1 MNKWKESELVRSL
14 VGFFLLFLLFV
25 GLFIFIVPSTNQS
38 SKIAEKIKSI
48 KNEKVTYVAIGDS
61 LTQGVGDS
69 SNQGGFV
76 PVLSQALESDFD
88 WQVTSR
94 NYGIAGN
101 TSNQIL
107 KRMQE
112 KKDIQ
117 RDLKK
122 AKVMTLTV
130 GGNDVIHVIKDNIT
144 NLNVDTFTKPAQAY
158 QKRLRQIIELA
169 RKDNK
174 TLPIYIVGIYNPFYL
189 NFPEMTEMQTIVDKW
204 NQSTEEVCKKY
215 DNVYFVP
222 VNDLLYKGID
232 GKGGVTSSDDTSQ
245 SSNSSQD
252 NLNDALFEDDHFH
265 PNNTGYQIMSDAIL
279 KRINQTKKE
288 WSGE

>member
-1 MNKWKESELVRSL
+1 MNKLKESVLLRSL
-14 VGFFLLFLLFV
+14 LGFFLLFSVFVVLFV
-25 GLFIFIVPSTNQS
+25 FIVPSNHQS
-38 SKIAEKIKSI
+38 LKTVGKLKSD
-48 KNEKVTYVAIGDS
+48 KKDTVTYVAIGDS
-61 LTQGVGDS
+61 LTQGVGDTT
-69 SNQGGFV
+69 NQGGFV
-76 PVLSQALESDFD
+76 PILSQAMGADFN
-88 WQVTSR
+88 WQVTSN

-107 KRMQE
+107 KRMKE
-112 KKDIQ
+112 KADIQ

-122 AKVMTLTV
+122 AKLMTLTV
-130 GGNDVIHVIKDNIT
+130 GGNDVMHVVKDNIT
-144 NLNVDTFTKPAQAY
+144 NLSVDTFNKPAVAY
-158 QKRLRQIIELA
+158 QKRLRQIVELA

-174 TLPIYIVGIYNPFYL
+174 TLPIYIVGIYNPYYL
-189 NFPEMTEMQTIVDKW
+189 NFPDMTEMQTIVDNW
-204 NQSTEEVCKKY
+204 NQSTEEVCKEY

-245 SSNSSQD
+245 SSKSSQES
-252 NLNDALFEDDHFH
+252 LNDALFEDDHFH

>member
-1 MNKWKESELVRSL
+1 MNKLKESELLRSFA
-14 VGFFLLFLLFV
+14 GFFLFFLLFV
-25 GLFIFIVPSTNQS
+25 GLLIFIVPSSHQS
-38 SKIAEKIKSI
+38 SKISDKIRSVK
-48 KNEKVTYVAIGDS
+48 KEKVTYVAIGDS

-76 PVLSQALESDFD
+76 PALSQALESDFN
-88 WQVTSR
+88 WQVTPR

-112 KKDIQ
+112 KKDIK

-122 AKVMTLTV
+122 AKLMTLTV

-144 NLNVDTFTKPAQAY
+144 NLNVNTFSRAAVDY

-169 RKDNK
+169 RKENK
-174 TLPIYIVGIYNPFYL
+174 TLPIYITGIYNPFYL
-189 NFPEMTEMQTIVDKW
+189 NFPEMTEMQTIVDNW
-204 NQSTEEVCKKY
+204 NRSTEEVSKEY

-222 VNDLLYKGID
+222 VNDLLYKGIN
-232 GKGGVTSSDDTSQ
+232 GKGGVTSSDETSQ
-245 SSNSSQD
+245 STKSSQD
-252 NLNDALFEDDHFH
+252 SLNDALFEEDHFH
-265 PNNTGYQIMSDAIL
+265 PNNTGYQIMSNAIL

-288 WSGE
+288 RSGE

>member
-14 VGFFLLFLLFV
+14 LGFFLLFLLFV
-25 GLFIFIVPSTNQS
+25 GLFIFVVPSTHQS

-158 QKRLRQIIELA
+158 Q
-169 RKDNK
+169 
-174 TLPIYIVGIYNPFYL
+174 
-189 NFPEMTEMQTIVDKW
+189 
-204 NQSTEEVCKKY
+204 
-215 DNVYFVP
+215 
-222 VNDLLYKGID
+222 
-232 GKGGVTSSDDTSQ
+232 
-245 SSNSSQD
+245 
-252 NLNDALFEDDHFH
+252 
-265 PNNTGYQIMSDAIL
+265 
-279 KRINQTKKE
+279 
-288 WSGE
+288 

>member
-14 VGFFLLFLLFV
+14 LGFFLLFLLFA
-25 GLFIFIVPSTNQS
+25 GLFILVVPSTHQS

-158 QKRLRQIIELA
+158 QKRLGQIIELA

-232 GKGGVTSSDDTSQ
+232 GKGGVTSSDDSSQ
-245 SSNSSQD
+245 SSKSSQD
-252 NLNDALFEDDHFH
+252 SLNDALFEDDHFH

-279 KRINQTKKE
+279 KRISQTKKE

>member
-1 MNKWKESELVRSL
+1 MNKLKESVLFRSL
-14 VGFFLLFLLFV
+14 LGFFLLFFVFVVLFV
-25 GLFIFIVPSTNQS
+25 FIVPSNHQS
-38 SKIAEKIKSI
+38 LKTVGKLKSD
-48 KNEKVTYVAIGDS
+48 KKDTVTYVAIGDS
-61 LTQGVGDS
+61 LTQGVGDTT
-69 SNQGGFV
+69 NQGGFV
-76 PVLSQALESDFD
+76 PILSQAMGADFN
-88 WQVTSR
+88 WQVTSN

-107 KRMQE
+107 KRMKE
-112 KKDIQ
+112 KADIQ

-122 AKVMTLTV
+122 AKLMTLTV
-130 GGNDVIHVIKDNIT
+130 GGNDVMHVVKDNIT
-144 NLNVDTFTKPAQAY
+144 NLSVDTFNKPAVAY
-158 QKRLRQIIELA
+158 QKRLRQIVELA

-174 TLPIYIVGIYNPFYL
+174 TLPIYIVGIYNPYYL
-189 NFPEMTEMQTIVDKW
+189 NFPDMTEMQTIVDNW
-204 NQSTEEVCKKY
+204 NQSTEEVCKEY

-245 SSNSSQD
+245 SSKSSQD
-252 NLNDALFEDDHFH
+252 SLNDALFEDDHFH

>member
-25 GLFIFIVPSTNQS
+25 GLFIFIVPSTHQS
-38 SKIAEKIKSI
+38 SKIVEKIKSI
-48 KNEKVTYVAIGDS
+48 KNENVTYVAIGDS

-158 QKRLRQIIELA
+158 QKRLGQIIELA

-189 NFPEMTEMQTIVDKW
+189 NFPEMTEMQIIVDNW
-204 NQSTEEVCKKY
+204 NQSTEEVCKEY

-245 SSNSSQD
+245 SSKSSQD
-252 NLNDALFEDDHFH
+252 SLNDALFEDDHFH

-279 KRINQTKKE
+279 KRINQTKEE

>member
-1 MNKWKESELVRSL
+1 MNKLKESELLRSL
-14 VGFFLLFLLFV
+14 VGFLLLFLLFI
-25 GLFIFIVPSTNQS
+25 GLFIFIVPSNHRS
-38 SKIAEKIKSI
+38 SKIADKIRFVK
-48 KNEKVTYVAIGDS
+48 KEKVTYVAIGDS

-69 SNQGGFV
+69 SKQGGFV
-76 PVLSQALESDFD
+76 PVLSQALESDFN

-107 KRMQE
+107 QRIQE
-112 KKDIQ
+112 KKDIK

-122 AKVMTLTV
+122 AKMMTLTV

-144 NLNVDTFTKPAQAY
+144 NLNVNTFSKPAVEY
-158 QKRLRQIIELA
+158 QKRLRHIIELV

-189 NFPEMTEMQTIVDKW
+189 NFPEMTEMQTIVDNW
-204 NQSTEEVCKKY
+204 NQSTEDVCKEY

-222 VNDLLYKGID
+222 VNALLYKGID
-232 GKGGVTSSDDTSQ
+232 GKGGVTSSDETSQ
-245 SSNSSQD
+245 SAKSSQGS
-252 NLNDALFEDDHFH
+252 LNDALFEDDHFH

>member
-14 VGFFLLFLLFV
+14 LGFFLLFLLFV
-25 GLFIFIVPSTNQS
+25 GLFILVVPSAHQS

-112 KKDIQ
+112 KKDSQ

-122 AKVMTLTV
+122 AKLMTLTV

-144 NLNVDTFTKPAQAY
+144 NLNVNTFTKPAQAY

-169 RKDNK
+169 RKENK
-174 TLPIYIVGIYNPFYL
+174 SLPIYIVGIYNPFYL
-189 NFPEMTEMQTIVDKW
+189 NFPEMTEMQTIVDNW
-204 NQSTEEVCKKY
+204 NQSTEEVSKEY
-215 DNVYFVP
+215 ENVYFVP

-232 GKGGVTSSDDTSQ
+232 GKGGVTSSDDSSQ
-245 SSNSSQD
+245 SSKSSQD
-252 NLNDALFEDDHFH
+252 SLNDALFEDDHFH

>member
-14 VGFFLLFLLFV
+14 VGFFLLFLLFA
-25 GLFIFIVPSTNQS
+25 GLFILVVPSTHQS
-38 SKIAEKIKSI
+38 SKISEKIKSI

-158 QKRLRQIIELA
+158 QKRLGQIIELA

-232 GKGGVTSSDDTSQ
+232 GKGGVTSSDDSSQ
-245 SSNSSQD
+245 SSKSSQD
-252 NLNDALFEDDHFH
+252 SLNDALFEDDHFH

-279 KRINQTKKE
+279 KRISQTKKE

>member
-25 GLFIFIVPSTNQS
+25 GFFIFIVPSTHQS

-76 PVLSQALESDFD
+76 PVLSQSLESDFD

>member
-14 VGFFLLFLLFV
+14 VGFFLLFRLFL
-25 GLFIFIVPSTNQS
+25 GLFIFIVPRTHQS

-48 KNEKVTYVAIGDS
+48 KHENVTYVAIGDS

-158 QKRLRQIIELA
+158 QKRLGQIIELA

-189 NFPEMTEMQTIVDKW
+189 NFPEMTEMQTIVDNW
-204 NQSTEEVCKKY
+204 NQSTEEVCNKY

-232 GKGGVTSSDDTSQ
+232 GKGGVTSSGDSSQ

-252 NLNDALFEDDHFH
+252 SLNDALFEDDHFH

>member
-48 KNEKVTYVAIGDS
+48 KNENVTYVAIGDS

-169 RKDNK
+169 RKENK

-189 NFPEMTEMQTIVDKW
+189 NFPEMTEMQIIVDNW
-204 NQSTEEVCKKY
+204 NQSTEEVCKEY

-245 SSNSSQD
+245 SSKSSQD
-252 NLNDALFEDDHFH
+252 SLNDALFEDDHFH

>member
-25 GLFIFIVPSTNQS
+25 GLFILVVPSTHQS

-158 QKRLRQIIELA
+158 QKRLGQIIELA

-232 GKGGVTSSDDTSQ
+232 GKGGVTSTDDSSQ

-252 NLNDALFEDDHFH
+252 SLNDALFEDDHFH

>member
-112 KKDIQ
+112 KKNIQ

-158 QKRLRQIIELA
+158 QKRLGQIIELA

-189 NFPEMTEMQTIVDKW
+189 NFPEMTEMQTIVDNW
-204 NQSTEEVCKKY
+204 NQSTEEVSKEY
-215 DNVYFVP
+215 ENVYFVP

-232 GKGGVTSSDDTSQ
+232 GKGGVTSSDDSSQ
-245 SSNSSQD
+245 SSKSSQD
-252 NLNDALFEDDHFH
+252 SLNDALFEDDHFH

>member
-14 VGFFLLFLLFV
+14 VGFFLLFLLFI
-25 GLFIFIVPSTNQS
+25 GLFIFVVPSTHKS

-158 QKRLRQIIELA
+158 QKRLGQIIELA

-174 TLPIYIVGIYNPFYL
+174 TLPIYITGIYNPFYL
-189 NFPEMTEMQTIVDKW
+189 NFPEMTEMQTIVDNW
-204 NQSTEEVCKKY
+204 NRSTEEVSKEY

-222 VNDLLYKGID
+222 VNDLLYKGIN
-232 GKGGVTSSDDTSQ
+232 GKGGVTSSDETSQ
-245 SSNSSQD
+245 STKSSQD
-252 NLNDALFEDDHFH
+252 SLNDALFEEDHFH

>member
-14 VGFFLLFLLFV
+14 LGFFLLFLLFV
-25 GLFIFIVPSTNQS
+25 GLFILVVPSTHQS

-117 RDLKK
+117 RDLKR

-158 QKRLRQIIELA
+158 QKRLGQIIELA

-232 GKGGVTSSDDTSQ
+232 GKGGVTSSDDSSQ

-252 NLNDALFEDDHFH
+252 SLNDALFEDDHFH

>member
-14 VGFFLLFLLFV
+14 LGFFLLFLLFV
-25 GLFIFIVPSTNQS
+25 GLFILVVPSTHQS

-158 QKRLRQIIELA
+158 QKRLGQIIELA

>member
-25 GLFIFIVPSTNQS
+25 GFFIFVVPSAHQS

-158 QKRLRQIIELA
+158 QKRLGQIIELA
-169 RKDNK
+169 RKNNK

-189 NFPEMTEMQTIVDKW
+189 NFPEMTEMQTIVDNW

-232 GKGGVTSSDDTSQ
+232 GKGGVTSTDDSSQ
-245 SSNSSQD
+245 SSKSSQD
-252 NLNDALFEDDHFH
+252 SLNDALFEDDHFH

>member
-232 GKGGVTSSDDTSQ
+232 GKGGVTSSDDSSQ
-245 SSNSSQD
+245 SSKSSQD
-252 NLNDALFEDDHFH
+252 SLNDALFEDDHFH

>member
-14 VGFFLLFLLFV
+14 VGFFLLFLLFL
-25 GLFIFIVPSTNQS
+25 GLFIFIVPSTHQS

-48 KNEKVTYVAIGDS
+48 KNENVTYVAIGDS

-144 NLNVDTFTKPAQAY
+144 NLNVATFTKPAQAY
-158 QKRLRQIIELA
+158 QKRLGQIIELA
-169 RKDNK
+169 RTVSYTHL
-174 TLPIYIVGIYNPFYL
+174 TLP
-189 NFPEMTEMQTIVDKW
+189 TT
-204 NQSTEEVCKKY
+204 
-215 DNVYFVP
+215 
-222 VNDLLYKGID
+222 
-232 GKGGVTSSDDTSQ
+232 
-245 SSNSSQD
+245 
-252 NLNDALFEDDHFH
+252 
-265 PNNTGYQIMSDAIL
+265 
-279 KRINQTKKE
+279 
-288 WSGE
+288 

>member
-14 VGFFLLFLLFV
+14 VGFLLAFSLYLSASSFLF
-25 GLFIFIVPSTNQS
+25 VPSTHQS

-76 PVLSQALESDFD
+76 PVLSQSLESDFD

-144 NLNVDTFTKPAQAY
+144 NLNVDTFTKQS
-158 QKRLRQIIELA
+158 RQI
-169 RKDNK
+169 K
-174 TLPIYIVGIYNPFYL
+174 
-189 NFPEMTEMQTIVDKW
+189 
-204 NQSTEEVCKKY
+204 
-215 DNVYFVP
+215 
-222 VNDLLYKGID
+222 ID
-232 GKGGVTSSDDTSQ
+232 
-245 SSNSSQD
+245 
-252 NLNDALFEDDHFH
+252 
-265 PNNTGYQIMSDAIL
+265 
-279 KRINQTKKE
+279 
-288 WSGE
+288 

>member
-25 GLFIFIVPSTNQS
+25 GLFIFVVPGTHQS

-112 KKDIQ
+112 KKNIQ

-158 QKRLRQIIELA
+158 QKRLGQIIELA

-189 NFPEMTEMQTIVDKW
+189 NFPEMTEMQTIVDNW
-204 NQSTEEVCKKY
+204 NQSTEEVSKEY
-215 DNVYFVP
+215 ENVYFVP

-232 GKGGVTSSDDTSQ
+232 GKGGVTSSDDSSQ
-245 SSNSSQD
+245 SSKSSQD
-252 NLNDALFEDDHFH
+252 SLNDALFEDDHFH

>member
-1 MNKWKESELVRSL
+1 MNKLKESELLRSFA
-14 VGFFLLFLLFV
+14 GFFLFFLLFV
-25 GLFIFIVPSTNQS
+25 GLLIFIVPSSHQS
-38 SKIAEKIKSI
+38 SKISDKIRSVK
-48 KNEKVTYVAIGDS
+48 KEKVTYVAIGDS

-76 PVLSQALESDFD
+76 PVLSQALESDFN
-88 WQVTSR
+88 WQVTPR

-112 KKDIQ
+112 KKDIK

-122 AKVMTLTV
+122 AKLMTLTV

-144 NLNVDTFTKPAQAY
+144 NLNVNTFSRAAVGY

-169 RKDNK
+169 RKENK
-174 TLPIYIVGIYNPFYL
+174 TLPIYITGIYNPFYL
-189 NFPEMTEMQTIVDKW
+189 NFPEMTEMQTIVDNW
-204 NQSTEEVCKKY
+204 NRSTEEVSKEY

-222 VNDLLYKGID
+222 VNDLLYKGIN
-232 GKGGVTSSDDTSQ
+232 GKGGVTSSDETSQ
-245 SSNSSQD
+245 STKSSQD
-252 NLNDALFEDDHFH
+252 SLNDALFEEDHFH
-265 PNNTGYQIMSDAIL
+265 PNNTVYQIMSDAIL

>member
-1 MNKWKESELVRSL
+1 M
-14 VGFFLLFLLFV
+14 LFLLFI
-25 GLFIFIVPSTNQS
+25 GLFIFIVPSNHRS
-38 SKIAEKIKSI
+38 SKIADKIRFVK
-48 KNEKVTYVAIGDS
+48 KEKVTYVAIGDS

-69 SNQGGFV
+69 SKQGGFV
-76 PVLSQALESDFD
+76 PVLSQALESDFN

-107 KRMQE
+107 QRIQE
-112 KKDIQ
+112 KKDIK

-122 AKVMTLTV
+122 AKMMTLTV

-144 NLNVDTFTKPAQAY
+144 NLNVNTFSKPAVEY
-158 QKRLRQIIELA
+158 QKRLRHIIELA

-189 NFPEMTEMQTIVDKW
+189 NFPEMTEMQTIVDNW
-204 NQSTEEVCKKY
+204 NQSTEDVCKEY

-222 VNDLLYKGID
+222 VNALLYKGID
-232 GKGGVTSSDDTSQ
+232 GKGGVTSSDETSQ
-245 SSNSSQD
+245 SAKSSQGS
-252 NLNDALFEDDHFH
+252 LNDALFEDDHFH

-279 KRINQTKKE
+279 KRITQTKKE

>member
-25 GLFIFIVPSTNQS
+25 GLFIFIVPSTRQS

-48 KNEKVTYVAIGDS
+48 KNDKVTYVAIGDS

-144 NLNVDTFTKPAQAY
+144 NLNVNTFTKPAQAY

-169 RKDNK
+169 RKENK

-189 NFPEMTEMQTIVDKW
+189 NFPEMTEMQTIVDNW
-204 NQSTEEVCKKY
+204 NQATEEVSKEY
-215 DNVYFVP
+215 ENVYFVP

-232 GKGGVTSSDDTSQ
+232 GKGGVTSSDDSSQ
-245 SSNSSQD
+245 SSKSSQD
-252 NLNDALFEDDHFH
+252 SLNDALFEDDHFH

-288 WSGE
+288 WSVE

>member
-1 MNKWKESELVRSL
+1 MNKLKESELLRSL
-14 VGFFLLFLLFV
+14 VGFLLLFLLFI
-25 GLFIFIVPSTNQS
+25 GLFIFIVPSNHRS
-38 SKIAEKIKSI
+38 SKIADKIRFVK
-48 KNEKVTYVAIGDS
+48 KEKVTYVAIGDS

-69 SNQGGFV
+69 SKQGGFV
-76 PVLSQALESDFD
+76 PVLSQALESDFN

-107 KRMQE
+107 QRIQE
-112 KKDIQ
+112 KKDIK

-122 AKVMTLTV
+122 AKMMTLTV

-144 NLNVDTFTKPAQAY
+144 NLNVNTFSKPAVEY
-158 QKRLRQIIELA
+158 QKRLRHIIELA

-189 NFPEMTEMQTIVDKW
+189 NFPEMTEMQTIVDNW
-204 NQSTEEVCKKY
+204 NQSTEDVCKEY

-222 VNDLLYKGID
+222 VNALLYKGID
-232 GKGGVTSSDDTSQ
+232 GKGGVTSSDETSQ
-245 SSNSSQD
+245 SAKSSQGS
-252 NLNDALFEDDHFH
+252 LNDALFEDDHFH